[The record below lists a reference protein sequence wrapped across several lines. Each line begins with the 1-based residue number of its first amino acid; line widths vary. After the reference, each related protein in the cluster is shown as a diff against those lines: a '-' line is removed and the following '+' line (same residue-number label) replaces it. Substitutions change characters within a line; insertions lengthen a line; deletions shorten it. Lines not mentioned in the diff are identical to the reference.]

1 MGSEESITKMTL
13 VKFNEK
19 AYCKMI
25 AHAAKYPH
33 CTLNGI
39 LLAKA
44 SSLNT
49 KEVEFVD
56 TIPLFHI
63 SINLIPMAEIALMQV
78 LLIIKNMKTCILEFY
93 YRLMSLLQKRDWA

>member
-1 MGSEESITKMTL
+1 MTV

-25 AHAAKYPH
+25 AHSAKYPH

-44 SSLNT
+44 SSINS
-49 KEVEFVD
+49 KEIEFVEA
-56 TIPLFHI
+56 IPLFHI
-63 SINLIPMAEIALMQV
+63 CVNLIPMAEIALMQV
-78 LLIIKNMKTCILEFY
+78 GFFQDVT
-93 YRLMSLLQKRDWA
+93 

>member
-1 MGSEESITKMTL
+1 MTI

-25 AHAAKYPH
+25 AQAAKYPH

-44 SSLNT
+44 SSINS
-49 KEVEFVD
+49 KEIEFVD
-56 TIPLFHI
+56 AIPLFHI
-63 SINLIPMAEIALMQV
+63 CINLIPMAEIALMQV
-78 LLIIKNMKTCILEFY
+78 SFL
-93 YRLMSLLQKRDWA
+93 

>member
-1 MGSEESITKMTL
+1 MTV

-39 LLAKA
+39 LLAK
-44 SSLNT
+44 SST
-49 KEVEFVD
+49 ISSKEVEFVD
-56 TIPLFHI
+56 VIPLFHI
-63 SINLIPMAEIALMQV
+63 CINLIPMAEIALMQV
-78 LLIIKNMKTCILEFY
+78 SRSVWLFKCEFWE
-93 YRLMSLLQKRDWA
+93 LVF